1 MTKKQDLERTVA
13 EIKHTCPPIAG
24 VMNGA
29 AVFHDAAFS
38 EMSLEIMQKV
48 LKPKIDGTRHL
59 DEVFSD
65 SKLDFF
71 IVFSS
76 LTSVVGNSGQ
86 SNYTTANAY
95 MTGLVSQR
103 RKRGLAGTSLD
114 IGRLAGIGFVERA
127 GDTVRQQLIRCGFMA
142 ISEGDLHQLLAE
154 AILAGYPGSK
164 TGPIVTTG
172 CRTAREDDDVLVPW
186 FNDSRLSHKV
196 VLEARSQDAKA
207 EGMKSNLPVREQ
219 LAKVT
224 TKEEALEV
232 LKGNYVKS
240 CSMVLMMLTRTT
252 RLFRRKVGND
262 LATRRGPG
270 C

>member
-1 MTKKQDLERTVA
+1 
-13 EIKHTCPPIAG
+13 
-24 VMNGA
+24 MNGA

-38 EMSLEIMQKV
+38 EMSLEIMHKV
-48 LKPKIDGTRHL
+48 LKPKIDGTRYL

-76 LTSVVGNSGQ
+76 LTSVIGNSGQ
-86 SNYTTANAY
+86 SNYTAANAY
-95 MTGLVSQR
+95 MTSLVRQR
-103 RKRGLAGTSLD
+103 RKRGLVGTSLD

-154 AILAGYPGSK
+154 AILAGYPDSN

-172 CRTAREDDDVLVPW
+172 CRTAREDDEVVVPW
-186 FNDSRLSHKV
+186 FHDARLSHKV
-196 VLEARSQDAKA
+196 IMEARTQDAKA
-207 EGMKSNLPVREQ
+207 ESMKSSLPVREQ

-232 LKGNYVKS
+232 LKGKYRNPS
-240 CSMVLMMLTRTT
+240 LLPPIMLTQI
-252 RLFRRKVGND
+252 
-262 LATRRGPG
+262 
-270 C
+270 

>member
-1 MTKKQDLERTVA
+1 
-13 EIKHTCPPIAG
+13 
-24 VMNGA
+24 MNGA

-38 EMSLEIMQKV
+38 EMSLEIMEKV
-48 LKPKIDGTRHL
+48 LKPKIDGTRNL

-86 SNYTTANAY
+86 SNYTAANAY
-95 MTGLVSQR
+95 MTGLMGQR
-103 RKRGLAGTSLD
+103 RNRGLAGTSLD

-154 AILAGYPGSK
+154 AILAGYPGSN
-164 TGPIVTTG
+164 TGPILTTG

-186 FNDSRLSHKV
+186 FNDARLSHKV
-196 VLEARSQDAKA
+196 VIEARSHDAKA
-207 EGMKSNLPVREQ
+207 DSMKSSLPVREQ

-224 TKEEALEV
+224 TKEDALEV
-232 LKGNYVKS
+232 LKGIYCKT
-240 CSMVLMMLTRTT
+240 CLWPLIMLTGITS
-252 RLFRRKVGND
+252 LFRYKVGND
-262 LATRRGPG
+262 LATGRGTD